1 MKTQPDLLGVADL
14 LRVDAIRQ
22 LNPKTRGSLGQF
34 MTPAVVA
41 AYMASLFDRRKG
53 DIVLLDPGAGVG
65 SLTAAAVQSFLG
77 RAKSIAIDAYEI
89 EPILGEYL
97 AATLERCSDA
107 GPVKTRI
114 VSKDFILSGV
124 HDLEGG
130 LFAAG
135 RCQYTHCIMNP
146 PYKKINSGS
155 QHRLALRRIGVE
167 TSNLYTAFMAIAI
180 MKLAVGGELVAIVPR
195 SFCNG
200 SYFRPFRELL
210 LSEMALRSVHV
221 FEDRNKAFA
230 DDDVLQENI
239 IIHAIK
245 GATRGRV
252 MLTASNGAGFD
263 DLTERE
269 VDYEQVVLPGDADL
283 FIRLATSDV
292 DQMVLDRMEAYPHLL
307 ADLNL
312 GVCTG
317 PVVDFR
323 LLHDLRPMP
332 GPETCPMIYSSH
344 AAGDRIN
351 WPQPDGKKPNAIAIT
366 DTSKKWL
373 MPDGWYVIIR
383 RFSAKEERR
392 RIVASVYE
400 PQGGEW
406 VGFDNKVNVVH
417 RDGAGLDPDVARG
430 LAKYLNSTLVDMHFR
445 QFSGHTQ
452 VNATDLRMM
461 HFPSLGS
468 LAEYG
473 KSGAAPD
480 ALVRGTDKEGN
491 PLSVKQKTTEA
502 LDVLKQLGLPRA
514 QQQERSALTLL
525 AVLDMR
531 PETPWTEAGNP
542 LIGITPIM
550 DFIAAHYGK
559 TYAPNTRETIRR
571 QTMHQFMQAGLVVAN
586 PDRPDRPTNS
596 PKWCY
601 RVAPEALA
609 LLRQFGTTTWA
620 VALAAFREI
629 QQALAEQYARER
641 QMNMIPLVING
652 GKKITLSPG
661 DHSELIRQIIV
672 EFGPRFSPGAEVLY
686 VGDTGDKIGHFD
698 ADALATLGLTFD
710 THGKFPDV
718 VLYCRVRNW
727 LLLIE
732 SVTSHGPVDAK
743 RHQELAALFA
753 VSTAGLVYVTA
764 FPDRG
769 VMGKYLGVIS
779 WETEVWTAD
788 APTHLIHFNGER
800 FLGPHVEP

>member
-1 MKTQPDLLGVADL
+1 
-14 LRVDAIRQ
+14 
-22 LNPKTRGSLGQF
+22 

-41 AYMASLFDRRKG
+41 AYMASLFDQRNG
-53 DIVLLDPGAGVG
+53 DIKLLDPGAGVG
-65 SLTAAAVQSFLG
+65 SLSAAAVQSFLG
-77 RAKSIAIDAYEI
+77 RAETITIDAYEI

-97 AATLERCSDA
+97 AATLEQCNEA
-107 GPVKTRI
+107 GPVRARI
-114 VSKDFILSGV
+114 VPEDFILSGV
-124 HDLEGG
+124 RDLEGG

-135 RCQYTHCIMNP
+135 GYLYTHCIMNP
-146 PYKKINSGS
+146 PYKKISCGS
-155 QHRLALRRIGVE
+155 QHRLTLRRIGVE
-167 TSNLYTAFMAIAI
+167 TSNLYTAFMAVAI
-180 MKLAVGGELVAIVPR
+180 KKLAPGGELVAIVPR

-210 LSEMALRSVHV
+210 LSEMTLRSVHV
-221 FEDRNKAFA
+221 FEDRNKAFG

-239 IIHAIK
+239 IVHAIK
-245 GATRGRV
+245 GASRGHV

-269 VDYEQVVLPGDADL
+269 VDYDQVVLPGDADR
-283 FIRLATSDV
+283 FIRLATSEL
-292 DQMVLDRMEAYPHLL
+292 DQMVLDRMEAYSHLL
-307 ADLNL
+307 SDLGL
-312 GVCTG
+312 SVCTG

-323 LLHDLRPMP
+323 LRNDLRPMP
-332 GPETCPMIYSSH
+332 TPDSCPMIYSNH
-344 AAGDRIN
+344 AAGNRID
-351 WPQPDGKKPNAIAIT
+351 WPQPGGKKPNAIAIT
-366 DTSKKWL
+366 AASKKWL

-400 PQGGEW
+400 PQDGEW
-406 VGFDNKVNVVH
+406 VGFDNKVNVIH

-461 HFPSLGS
+461 HFPSLDS
-468 LAEYG
+468 LTEYG
-473 KSGAAPD
+473 RSDEVPD
-480 ALVRGTDKEGN
+480 ALVRGIDKEGD
-491 PLSVKQKTTEA
+491 PLIVKQKTAEA

-514 QQQERSALTLL
+514 QQQERSALTLMAL
-525 AVLDMR
+525 LDMR
-531 PETPWTEAGNP
+531 PETPWAEAADP
-542 LIGITPIM
+542 MIGITPIM

-559 TYAPNTRETIRR
+559 TYAPNTRETVRR

-586 PDRPDRPTNS
+586 PDRPDRATNS

-601 RVAPEALA
+601 QVSPEALV
-609 LLRQFGTTTWA
+609 LLRQYRTDTWA
-620 VALAAFREI
+620 DTLASFREQ

-641 QMNMIPLVING
+641 KMNMIPLVING
-652 GKKITLSPG
+652 RKNITLSPG
-661 DHSELIRQIIV
+661 DHSELIKQIIE
-672 EFGPRFSPGAEVLY
+672 EFGPRFAPGAEVLY

-698 ADALATLGLTFD
+698 TDAFSALGLAFD

-718 VLYCRVRNW
+718 VLHWRDRNW

-743 RHQELAALFA
+743 RHQELAELFA
-753 VSTAGLVYVTA
+753 DSAVGLVYVTA

-800 FLGPHVEP
+800 FLGPHVAP